1 MVVWLAAV
9 SMVAGGQRLGCHEHS
24 CLWQP
29 ASASRHYAPSA
40 PQGGGSMTDTGLF
53 FSIRS
58 YPVLLERDVVLD
70 PDLSYEAL
78 GVWVA
83 MLAMPKN
90 AERTVS
96 ALTGRGFGRDRVT
109 RAVSELE
116 RYGLVYRWERR
127 VPEGHG
133 LLTQAFER
141 PAAPLWAFRCLPVKI
156 RPFVT
161 ECLSVVGVDISELRA
176 SLAATHAPGTNTPAV
191 ADSSSVGVC
200 HG

>member
-1 MVVWLAAV
+1 M
-9 SMVAGGQRLGCHEHS
+9 S
-24 CLWQP
+24 
-29 ASASRHYAPSA
+29 
-40 PQGGGSMTDTGLF
+40 DTGLF
-53 FSIRS
+53 FSVRS

-78 GVWVA
+78 SVWVA

-109 RAVSELE
+109 RALSELE

-133 LLTQAFER
+133 LLTQVFER
-141 PAAPLWAFRCLPVKI
+141 PASPLTAFRCLPVKI

-161 ECLSVVGVDISELRA
+161 RCLSVPGGVVGELRA
-176 SLAATHAPGTNTPAV
+176 SLAATHTPSLSNTPA
-191 ADSSSVGVC
+191 AAGSSSVGVC

>member
-1 MVVWLAAV
+1 M
-9 SMVAGGQRLGCHEHS
+9 S
-24 CLWQP
+24 
-29 ASASRHYAPSA
+29 
-40 PQGGGSMTDTGLF
+40 DTGLF
-53 FSIRS
+53 FSVRS

-78 GVWVA
+78 SVWVA

-109 RAVSELE
+109 RALSELE

-133 LLTQAFER
+133 LLTQVFER
-141 PAAPLWAFRCLPVKI
+141 PASPLTAFRCLPVKI

-161 ECLSVVGVDISELRA
+161 RCLSVPGVVVGELRA
-176 SLAATHAPGTNTPAV
+176 SLAATHTPGVTNRPATG
-191 ADSSSVGVC
+191 DSNVGVC